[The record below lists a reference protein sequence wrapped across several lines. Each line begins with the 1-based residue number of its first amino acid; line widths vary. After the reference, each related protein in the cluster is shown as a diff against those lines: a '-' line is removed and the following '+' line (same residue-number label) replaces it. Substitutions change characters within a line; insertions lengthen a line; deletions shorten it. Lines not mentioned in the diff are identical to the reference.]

1 MLKQTILI
9 FALLLSFQ
17 SQISRAN
24 EATPPGFNWDNW
36 ADAVNT
42 NPCRWFSQMQL
53 AELLGEGVQSKANEA
68 ATSSSC
74 QFTAADGGLLLTA
87 SVRSLSSSS
96 DVQHELS
103 AQKTQIE
110 QYGTQRFA
118 YVTTANHAVTA
129 IIRNDKLWL
138 NVFANSD
145 NESVMIHLNGHPVL
159 RQSPEQKA
167 ERKARLLKFADAVFT
182 RFSF

>member
-42 NPCRWFSQMQL
+42 NPCHWFSQMQL

-87 SVRSLSSSS
+87 SVRSLPSSS
-96 DVQHELS
+96 DGRATRLDRHPPHGNTPWRPRKDCTPNVRPHSLHPGTALRRRLTEPPLARAFRVPARSCLS
-103 AQKTQIE
+103 
-110 QYGTQRFA
+110 RHF
-118 YVTTANHAVTA
+118 
-129 IIRNDKLWL
+129 
-138 NVFANSD
+138 
-145 NESVMIHLNGHPVL
+145 
-159 RQSPEQKA
+159 
-167 ERKARLLKFADAVFT
+167 
-182 RFSF
+182 